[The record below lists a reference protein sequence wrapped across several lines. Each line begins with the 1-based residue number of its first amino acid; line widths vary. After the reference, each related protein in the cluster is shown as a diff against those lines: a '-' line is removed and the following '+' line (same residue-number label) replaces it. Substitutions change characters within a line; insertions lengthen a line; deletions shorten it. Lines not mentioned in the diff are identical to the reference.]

1 MITFDTFYTIQR
13 VSGLSQDDKPMGMK
27 PGSIFMEL
35 DTGKK
40 FIFDGETWHEQPQ
53 GGGGIPA
60 WVESVTTYTHPTD
73 WLDDSNGNAQNF
85 FNTYCNG
92 NDTSDRYLYVCYIE
106 DNTASG
112 VYRADYF
119 MSQRYGNS
127 SGNKVSVNLRSGT
140 DWSTTIATSR
150 SFHISAGAKITVIKI
165 KGVL

>member
-73 WLDDSNGNAQNF
+73 WLGDSIGNTLNF
-85 FNTYCNG
+85 IKTYCNG
-92 NDTSDRYLYVCYIE
+92 DDTSDRYLYVCYIE
-106 DNTASG
+106 DNTAPES
-112 VYRADYF
+112 YRAEF
-119 MSQRYGNS
+119 QVMPPH
-127 SGNKVSVNLRSGT
+127 VTALRGRQ
-140 DWSTTIATSR
+140 WSPGMCKFAR
-150 SFHISAGAKITVIKI
+150 RN
-165 KGVL
+165 